1 MKANHRMMKAA
12 LMAAILGTTPMHAQ
26 VLDEVKDKAKNP
38 GEVKI
43 DIEIDGDGAKA
54 DADGKAGTK
63 LDGNGTTSHSESKS
77 VSITSDGKKTIR
89 KTVTTRNGV
98 TEEKTEV
105 LDGDGNVVDEEG
117 DEAPQQQGQSKP
129 AGVWI
134 GAEVKAA
141 DPALREQLGLGPDEG
156 VVIRTLAN
164 DGPAA
169 KAGLKVNDILLKA
182 GDQVLAE
189 EEDLR
194 SELRNHKAGDSLEV
208 EYMRKGERDNLT
220 VTIEERGQ
228 QQHNDG
234 GGAQANGNQGGNSFK
249 LEIDGAADLDEALND
264 PNVPESIKKQMKEM
278 LEKMKSLQK

>member
-1 MKANHRMMKAA
+1 MTAA
-12 LMAAILGTTPMHAQ
+12 FTAAILGTTLMHAQ
-26 VLDEVKDKAKNP
+26 VYSDVKDKAKNP

-43 DIEIDGDGAKA
+43 DIEIDGNDAKA
-54 DADGKAGTK
+54 DADGKAGAK

-77 VSITSDGKKTIR
+77 VSVTSDGKKTIR

-98 TEEKTEV
+98 TEEKIEV

-117 DEAPQQQGQSKP
+117 DEAPQQQGQAKP

-208 EYMRKGERDNLT
+208 EYMRKGERANLT

-228 QQHNDG
+228 QQQNEG
-234 GGAQANGNQGGNSFK
+234 GGAQANGNQDGNSFK

-278 LEKMKSLQK
+278 LEKMKNLQK